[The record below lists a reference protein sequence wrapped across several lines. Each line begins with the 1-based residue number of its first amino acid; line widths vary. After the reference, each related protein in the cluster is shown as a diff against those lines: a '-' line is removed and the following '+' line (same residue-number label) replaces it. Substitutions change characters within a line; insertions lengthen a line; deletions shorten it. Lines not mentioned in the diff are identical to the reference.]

1 MQTLPRDVHVGMKVF
16 DNEHHHIGV
25 VDDFKLSDEDP
36 TRDGPETAGISEER
50 DPGEGSVVRAVAEV
64 FDPNEIP
71 EELRERMLRE
81 GYIRLDADGLF
92 AADRYILPEQIASA
106 RGDEIMLNVKKDE
119 LVKRH

>member
-1 MQTLPRDVHVGMKVF
+1 MQGLPRDIRVGMKVY

-25 VDDFKLSDEDP
+25 IDDFKLSDEDP
-36 TRDGPETAGISEER
+36 TREGPETAGISEER
-50 DPGEGSVVRAVAEV
+50 DPGDGSVVQAVAEV
-64 FDPNEIP
+64 FNPDEIP

-106 RGDEIMLNVKKDE
+106 GNDEIMLNVKKDE

>member
-1 MQTLPRDVHVGMKVF
+1 
-16 DNEHHHIGV
+16 
-25 VDDFKLSDEDP
+25 
-36 TRDGPETAGISEER
+36 
-50 DPGEGSVVRAVAEV
+50 V
-64 FDPNEIP
+64 FDPDEIP

-106 RGDEIMLNVKKDE
+106 GRDELMLNVKKSE